1 MILTKYD
8 ITLSR
13 LTEDKI
19 ELVRHWRNDP
29 KISQYMEFREHIT
42 AEMQKA
48 WFQRINN
55 PQNYYF
61 ILIFEGQ
68 EIGLAN
74 IRDIDTEHQSGE
86 GGLFIYADAYLN
98 SEVPFRAVLA
108 LNDFCFETLG
118 LKEMIAHI
126 MQDNPRALEFNV
138 ALGYVRDDSQDS
150 NPKQKYILTKETYF
164 KHRERIARFLGQP
177 QS

>member
-1 MILTKYD
+1 MTLTKYD

-29 KISQYMEFREHIT
+29 KISRYMEFRELIT
-42 AEMQKA
+42 VEMQKA

-61 ILIFEGQ
+61 ILIFEGK

-74 IRDIDTEHQSGE
+74 IRDIDAEHQSGE
-86 GGLFIYADAYLN
+86 GGLFIYADEYLN

-108 LNDFCFETLG
+108 LNDFCFETLQ
-118 LKEMIAHI
+118 LQEMIAHI
-126 MQDNPRALEFNV
+126 MKDNPRALEFNV
-138 ALGYVRDDSQDS
+138 ALGYVAENAEDSS
-150 NPKQKYILTKETYF
+150 PKPKYRLTKEIYF
-164 KHRERIARFLGQP
+164 KHRERIARFLGLP
-177 QS
+177 KS

>member
-8 ITLSR
+8 IILSR

-42 AEMQKA
+42 AEMQRA

-61 ILIFEGQ
+61 ILIFEDQ
-68 EIGLAN
+68 EIGLAD
-74 IRDIDTEHQSGE
+74 IKDIDETHKTGE

-98 SEVPFRAVLA
+98 SDVPFRAVLA

-126 MQDNPRALEFNV
+126 MRDNFRAIEFNL
-138 ALGYVRDDSQDS
+138 ALGYVKEKFQDS
-150 NPKQKYILTKETYF
+150 NPKQKYRLTKENYL
-164 KHRERIARFLGQP
+164 KHRERIVRFIG
-177 QS
+177 

>member
-74 IRDIDTEHQSGE
+74 IRDIDDKRTKGE
-86 GGLFIYADAYLN
+86 CGLFIYENEYLN
-98 SEVPFRAVLA
+98 SDVSFRASLT
-108 LNDFCFETLG
+108 LNDFCFETLE
-118 LKEMIAHI
+118 LKQMISHVI
-126 MQDNPRALEFNV
+126 KDNIRAIKFNEF
-138 ALGYVRDDSQDS
+138 LGYKKINFQEPVYNQL
-150 NPKQKYILTKETYF
+150 YILDREIYF
-164 KHRERIARFLGQP
+164 ERRPFIARLL
-177 QS
+177 